1 MRHSPTSVLKPSLA
15 LTALLRIDCQR
26 AGLKLRGRVR
36 GFSSNRA
43 VGGVAQMKVQEA
55 EGVGSD

>member
-1 MRHSPTSVLKPSLA
+1 MRHSPTLVLKPSLA

-26 AGLKLRGRVR
+26 AGLKLRVQVR
-36 GFSSNRA
+36 GFSSNQE
-43 VGGVAQMKVQEA
+43 VGSVAQMKLQEA